1 MNNFEKNI
9 TFVIVS
15 FKSSHIIEKC
25 IQSINSNIKIIVVEN
40 SDDVLVKKHLENK
53 FLNVEVVIAK
63 QNLGYGNGNN
73 LGISKVKTQ
82 YVFILNPDTV
92 LEKNCLNELSKAQT
106 NLKDNFTILAPNLLN
121 NYGYFLSKK
130 NNSQNEILEVDYGK
144 GNNLGISK
152 VKTQYAFILN
162 PDAILEKNC
171 LNELLKAQ
179 TNLKDNFTILAPNL
193 SNNYGYFSNKN
204 NNSQNEILEVDYV
217 KGFAILINLNK
228 IKFDKIFDE
237 NFFLFLE
244 EIDLC
249 KRIKDSGGKIF
260 VALNSK
266 IQHAGKHSSEYNFN
280 IELCRNWHWMW
291 SLFYYNYKHSG
302 VLFAYKITVGKL
314 FSSIFKLFIA
324 LIFFK
329 KKIF

>member
-25 IQSINSNIKIIVVEN
+25 IQSINPNIKIIVVEN
-40 SDDVLVKKHLENK
+40 SDQVLVKKHLENK
-53 FLNVEVVIAK
+53 FSNVEVVIAK
-63 QNLGYGNGNN
+63 QNLGYG
-73 LGISKVKTQ
+73 
-82 YVFILNPDTV
+82 
-92 LEKNCLNELSKAQT
+92 
-106 NLKDNFTILAPNLLN
+106 
-121 NYGYFLSKK
+121 
-130 NNSQNEILEVDYGK
+130 K

-152 VKTQYAFILN
+152 VKSQYVFILN
-162 PDAILEKNC
+162 PDAVLEQNC

-193 SNNYGYFSNKN
+193 SNNYGYFSSKN

-217 KGFAILINLNK
+217 KGFAILINLNQ

-249 KRIKDSGGKIF
+249 KRIKNLGGKIF
-260 VALNSK
+260 VAMNSK
-266 IQHAGKHSSEYNFN
+266 VKHSGKQASEYSLN

-291 SLFYYNYKHSG
+291 SLFYYNYKHFG
-302 VLFAYKITVGKL
+302 VLVAYKATISKF
-314 FSSIFKLFIA
+314 FSSIFKLFIS
-324 LIFFK
+324 LIFFNK
-329 KKIF
+329 KNFLIHYYRLSGLFNAFLKKPAWFRPDNI

>member
-40 SDDVLVKKHLENK
+40 SDDVSVKKYLENK

-63 QNLGYGNGNN
+63 QNLG
-73 LGISKVKTQ
+73 
-82 YVFILNPDTV
+82 
-92 LEKNCLNELSKAQT
+92 
-106 NLKDNFTILAPNLLN
+106 
-121 NYGYFLSKK
+121 
-130 NNSQNEILEVDYGK
+130 YGK

-162 PDAILEKNC
+162 PDSILEKNC

-179 TNLKDNFTILAPNL
+179 NNLKDNFTILAPNL

-324 LIFFK
+324 LISFNK
-329 KKIF
+329 KNFLIHCYRLSGLFNAFLKKPAWCRPDNI